1 MKQGV
6 LLAFLLFGTGCAVD
20 LSTVET
26 APDPE
31 RRRTKREIIT
41 TAAAPTAIGPYSQAI
56 RVGDTLYLSGQ
67 LGVDPA
73 TGRLVDGGVQPQTRQ
88 ALANCRTILEAA
100 GFGIADVV
108 QAKVFLADLDDY
120 AAMNAVYAEVFR
132 HAPPAR
138 AAVQVARIPLD
149 ARVEIMLTAVRT
161 D

>member
-1 MKQGV
+1 MISI
-6 LLAFLLFGTGCAVD
+6 GCAVD

-31 RRRTKREIIT
+31 RSKTKREVIT
-41 TAAAPTAIGPYSQAI
+41 TAAAPKAIGPYSQAV
-56 RVGDTLYLSGQ
+56 RVDDTLYLSGQ

-73 TGRLVDGGVQPQTRQ
+73 TGRLVEGGVRAETRQ
-88 ALANCRTILEAA
+88 ALANCRAILEAA
-100 GFGIADVV
+100 GFRIGNVV

-120 AAMNAVYAEVFR
+120 TAMNAAYAEVFG

-149 ARVEIMLTAVRT
+149 ARVEIMLTAVRS